1 MIIMS
6 IIMIFFILI
15 PILTLPL
22 SRVQE
27 CQRQLEFRLVLASI
41 LWISR
46 MNDPSV
52 QEPPIRDDTQSCLC
66 QNVEFSENTLLVEE
80 GHRALD
86 GRCLLWL
93 RILNCAEFPS
103 LDHAFVEPGFPLYY
117 GLFLV
122 GNGHLHPQVISLF
135 QNF

>member
-1 MIIMS
+1 MIIMI

-27 CQRQLEFRLVLASI
+27 CQRQLEFRLVLAGI

-52 QEPPIRDDTQSCLC
+52 QEPPIRDDTRSCLC
-66 QNVEFSENTLLVEE
+66 QNVEFSENTLLVDE

-86 GRCLLWL
+86 GRCLLRL

-103 LDHAFVEPGFPLYY
+103 LDHA
-117 GLFLV
+117 
-122 GNGHLHPQVISLF
+122 ISCLCGTGISAVLWF
-135 QNF
+135 ILSRQWTFAPSSN